1 MPDIPRDPT
10 EEMHRHAVRTP
21 PRVPRRDADVLK
33 LPRRA
38 SIEGLGLG
46 CPADR
51 PALPGPVTA
60 DAAATW
66 YRDVFDGL
74 PTATLVT
81 TLDGVVTHAN
91 TAACLLLRRPPDALL
106 GHPIAT
112 FVPAPHRTA
121 YEALLERAQQTAHVV
136 DFALWVSPSDAAP
149 VDCRAWVRR
158 ILTLGEPTTVLAW
171 TLAPLVPAF

>member
-1 MPDIPRDPT
+1 MDGADPLTWDSNGCKTREHAGRRSGARAPTMPDIPRDPT

-91 TAACLLLRRPPDALL
+91 TAAC
-106 GHPIAT
+106 
-112 FVPAPHRTA
+112 
-121 YEALLERAQQTAHVV
+121 
-136 DFALWVSPSDAAP
+136 
-149 VDCRAWVRR
+149 
-158 ILTLGEPTTVLAW
+158 
-171 TLAPLVPAF
+171 